1 LFYMGFLIA
10 CDMCPSLVSNHNL
23 DCANALMHGIWA
35 WRMMTMAASPYEG
48 VYEWNKYWMLV
59 LRFWQGLM
67 FGNARLSIL
76 LNGCVVAVDCLV
88 CAYFL
93 PPGIRLYISRELS
106 VFGATSCMMWTFQHI
121 QLAEA
126 KALVSL
132 QNMDTAATLVRGL
145 LDSICDAVVKLDHEL
160 RLTETCP
167 ALSTMLLR
175 DGPLAPGMLLTDL
188 LVPDDGERFRSCL
201 SAPSVSGLGEV
212 GQRSDR
218 AFAGLCHVKLK
229 HRFGSVLP
237 VNLFFS
243 SMALATGQVSYLIGI
258 QEIREEGH
266 HDVPDSVDYGLGGTL
281 SDVGAG
287 QDWLPALPEGSI
299 RLMSHRSRSS
309 FSGSESC
316 INEADIHVWV
326 DATSPTL
333 TVLDC
338 SSDFAL
344 LAGRRGTCR
353 DFSEWLSSSHLRAL
367 LRLVRQRGPGRVNVR
382 LIPDKAWSY
391 KCTLSIDAEQTMR
404 TAAPLSSQP
413 VCLVIDS
420 LLCKISK
427 PEIRVASTYNLELWA
442 AIDDGNN
449 LCITSARGDCQQLVD
464 AFLANP
470 KLDSWMV
477 SASDFAW
484 ALLPILE
491 DVHAG
496 KPNALPR
503 IMGTFAFRNPGQRP
517 SSWHFEASMTL
528 MDGGRRNN
536 EDPLFHFGLKMASEQ
551 GHQQPSDSTKLRI
564 HL

>member
-344 LAGRRGTCR
+344 LAVAGPGGTCR
-353 DFSEWLSSSHLRAL
+353 AMSEWLSSSHLRAVQ
-367 LRLVRQRGPGRVNVR
+367 RLVRQRGPSRVNVR

-391 KCTLSIDAEQTMR
+391 KCALSIDSVQTMR

-420 LLCKISK
+420 LVCKISK
-427 PEIRVASTYNLELWA
+427 PTTIKVAPTYDLELWTA
-442 AIDDGNN
+442 VDNR
-449 LCITSARGDCQQLVD
+449 CMSRITHARGDCKQLAD

-470 KLDSWMV
+470 NLESWMP
-477 SASDFAW
+477 AAMDFFR

-491 DVHAG
+491 DLDAG
-496 KPNALPR
+496 KSNVLPR
-503 IMGTFAFRNPGQRP
+503 MMGMFTFRNPGQRP
-517 SSWHFEASMTL
+517 SSWHFKANMTFID
-528 MDGGRRNN
+528 DGGRNDK
-536 EDPLFHFGLKMASEQ
+536 DPLYHFGLKMASEQ
-551 GHQQPSDSTKLRI
+551 GQVQL
-564 HL
+564 